1 MPFPC
6 LDQAGCHP
14 APIQVL
20 FFKLVTGHENHRRF
34 TSTYR
39 TRLCSVDRI
48 PTVELVPIAVNFQ
61 LPVIFANKI
70 KSNKK

>member
-1 MPFPC
+1 MPLCKKSQVCKQGSQFYVLKYITDTFPSSN
-6 LDQAGCHP
+6 P
-14 APIQVL
+14 
-20 FFKLVTGHENHRRF
+20 K
-34 TSTYR
+34 

-70 KSNKK
+70 KNNKK